1 MKTIALTT
9 ATLLT
14 AISFS
19 LPAQAENLRH
29 TSQLLSTK
37 SCSNCDLTG
46 AGLVMADLV
55 GADLSNAN
63 LSHANLSQANLT
75 GANLSGANLAGA
87 SLNGANLSSA
97 NLSGANLTA
106 TDLRGAYIV
115 NANLTG
121 TNLDTAYIQGTEG
134 IPSYAGTKEQFYNW
148 ATAEAS
154 KGNYP
159 KAIEL
164 YNQALALDPD
174 FAPAYMARGLA
185 YYRLGNEPAATL
197 DVQAASI
204 LFSSQQNE
212 SAHQTAEQFLVV
224 MENNRKPRE
233 VGEGSPNWQNA
244 IGGIG
249 TLLLRL
255 LVPGGF

>member
-14 AISFS
+14 AISLS
-19 LPAQAENLRH
+19 LPAQAENIRH
-29 TSQLLSTK
+29 ISQLLSTK
-37 SCSNCDLTG
+37 SCSNCNLTG

-55 GADLSNAN
+55 GADLSNAD
-63 LSHANLSQANLT
+63 LSHANLSRANLT

-87 SLNGANLSSA
+87 SLSGANLAGA
-97 NLSGANLTA
+97 NLSGAILTA

-115 NANLTG
+115 NADLTG
-121 TNLDTAYIQGTEG
+121 TSLDTAYIQGTIG
-134 IPSYAGTKEQFYNW
+134 IPNSAGTKEQFYNW
-148 ATAEAS
+148 ATTEAS
-154 KGNYP
+154 KGNYSR
-159 KAIEL
+159 AIEL

-185 YYRLGNEPAATL
+185 FYRMGNEPAATL
-197 DVQAASI
+197 DVQVASV
-204 LFSSQQNE
+204 LFSSQDNE
-212 SAHQTAEQFLVV
+212 SAHQAAEQFLVV

-233 VGEGSPNWQNA
+233 IGEGSPNWQNA

-249 TLLLRL
+249 TLLMRL
-255 LVPGGF
+255 LF